1 MEKITF
7 RAVVEILG
15 KPKEHIEKTL
25 HGYLEKINNDEKFNL
40 ISKEVMEAKEQEKTD
55 LWVTFA
61 EVEVECKKVE
71 DITAFCFDYMP
82 SIIEILEPADLKF
95 KNEEV
100 SRYLNDL
107 QAKLHQIDMIAK
119 QLKMENDH
127 LKHNT
132 AVLLRNYLMVL
143 LGKSKLSL
151 DQMSKLTGV
160 DNDKLGDYLDRL
172 IDDGKVDLDGDLYFL
187 KKESEE

>member
-25 HGYLEKINNDEKFNL
+25 QGYLEKINNDEKFTL
-40 ISKEVMEAKEQEKTD
+40 VSKDIMEAKEQEKTD

-61 EVEVECKKVE
+61 EVEIECKKVE

-82 SIIEILEPADLKF
+82 SIIEVLDPTELRF

-100 SRYLNDL
+100 SHFLNDL

-127 LKHNT
+127 LKRNT

-151 DQMSKLTGV
+151 EQMSTLTGV
-160 DNDKLGDYLDRL
+160 DKDKLGDYLDRL
-172 IDDGKVDLDGDLYFL
+172 IDDGKVDLDGELYYL
-187 KKESEE
+187 KKE